1 MLRYTDEEGNMTGYP
16 RAGCNPSE
24 DPSSRIT
31 AVDIRQKQ
39 PILQAGMVR
48 LHARERRSVL
58 YQPKPELNVGKIEHA
73 NAAVSVG
80 RIKFEYYSV
89 NNQSDQNMSTM

>member
-1 MLRYTDEEGNMTGYP
+1 MTGYP

-58 YQPKPELNVGKIEHA
+58 YQPKPELNVGKIENT
-73 NAAVSVG
+73 NATVSDAMT
-80 RIKFEYYSV
+80 KFENYSV
-89 NNQSDQNMSTM
+89 NNQSDQNVSTM

>member
-1 MLRYTDEEGNMTGYP
+1 MWCGAR
-16 RAGCNPSE
+16 
-24 DPSSRIT
+24 RIT

-58 YQPKPELNVGKIEHA
+58 YQPKPELNVGKIENI
-73 NAAVSVG
+73 NATVSDAMT
-80 RIKFEYYSV
+80 KF
-89 NNQSDQNMSTM
+89 

>member
-1 MLRYTDEEGNMTGYP
+1 MTGYP

-24 DPSSRIT
+24 DPLSRIT

-39 PILQAGMVR
+39 PILQGGMVR

-58 YQPKPELNVGKIEHA
+58 YQPKPELNVGKIENI
-73 NAAVSVG
+73 NATVSDAMTT
-80 RIKFEYYSV
+80 FENYSV
-89 NNQSDQNMSTM
+89 NNQSDQNVSTM

>member
-1 MLRYTDEEGNMTGYP
+1 MTGYP
-16 RAGCNPSE
+16 RSGCNPSE
-24 DPSSRIT
+24 DPLSRIT

-58 YQPKPELNVGKIEHA
+58 YQPKPELNVGKIENT
-73 NAAVSVG
+73 NATVSDAMT
-80 RIKFEYYSV
+80 KFENYSV
-89 NNQSDQNMSTM
+89 NNQSDQNVSTM